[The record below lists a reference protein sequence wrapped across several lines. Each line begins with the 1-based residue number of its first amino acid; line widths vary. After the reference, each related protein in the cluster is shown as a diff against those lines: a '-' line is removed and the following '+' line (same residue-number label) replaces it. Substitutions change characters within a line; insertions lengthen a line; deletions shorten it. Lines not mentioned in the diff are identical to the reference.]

1 MRRWSSRLGAEE
13 GVAEM
18 TRTESQLKRE
28 QDKKN
33 GSTGMGGDGFDLDLI
48 LPLSFGC
55 LKTVSARF
63 SSLWISVK

>member
-33 GSTGMGGDGFDLDLI
+33 GSNGVSGDWFDLELI
-48 LPLSFGC
+48 LPWGFTC
-55 LKTVSARF
+55 LTMVRARF
-63 SSLWISVK
+63 ASR